1 MGPQTRRTALI
12 KEIMAID
19 ISVKNVSDLNDT
31 ELSIWADLQEA
42 DPAVDS
48 AFFRPEY
55 ALAAEA
61 SRGGVEVALLRED
74 SEPVGFLPFER
85 DERDIGRAVTWRLSD
100 THGLIVKQGVS
111 WNPIEL
117 VRGSNLTALKFDH
130 LIASQE
136 PFQPFHYW
144 VDKAPYMDVS
154 DGYESYHAERRRAG
168 TSLIRQAERK
178 RRKLDREIGP
188 VRFEYHTL
196 DQDVFSA
203 LLDWKS
209 TQLECW
215 KLFDVFRVDWV
226 IELLRGLCRVQS
238 PEFSGVMSAL
248 YAGDTLTA
256 VHLGLRSHKILCSW
270 IPTLNP
276 EYQRYSPGVILHL
289 ELAKSAEEYGITRID
304 LGRGSNPLKRSL
316 SSGNIELAIGSVDRR
331 PLVSALT
338 ARSHRAWNAL
348 PTSKLRNF
356 PLAVAA
362 LKFTRDL
369 RNRLTRN

>member
-1 MGPQTRRTALI
+1 
-12 KEIMAID
+12 MAID
-19 ISVKNVSDLNDT
+19 ISVKSVGDLSDT
-31 ELSIWADLQEA
+31 ELSTWVDLQEA

-61 SRGGVEVALLRED
+61 ARGGVEVALLRED
-74 SEPVGFLPFER
+74 SELVGFLPFER
-85 DERDIGRAVTWRLSD
+85 DDRNIGRAVTWRLSD
-100 THGLIVKQGVS
+100 SHGLIVRQGVS

-117 VRGSNLTALKFDH
+117 VRGSNLLAWKFDH
-130 LIASQE
+130 LVASQR

-144 VDKAPYMDVS
+144 VDQAPYMDIR
-154 DGYESYHAERRRAG
+154 DGYESYHAERRRSG
-168 TSLIRQAERK
+168 TSLISQAERK

-196 DQDVFSA
+196 DQDVLSA

-209 TQLECW
+209 AQLERW
-215 KLFDVFRVDWV
+215 KIYDVFRVDWV
-226 IELLRGLCRVQS
+226 VELLRALCRVQS
-238 PEFSGVMSAL
+238 PGFSGVMSAL

-276 EYQRYSPGVILHL
+276 EYQRYSPGLILHL
-289 ELAKSAEEYGITRID
+289 ELAKIAEEYGITRID

-331 PLVSALT
+331 PLVSAFA
-338 ARSHRAWNAL
+338 ARSHRLWNAL

-356 PLAVAA
+356 PPAVAA
-362 LKFTRDL
+362 LRLTREL
-369 RNRLTRN
+369 RNRLTRD

>member
-1 MGPQTRRTALI
+1 MDIILKSARDLSHA
-12 KEIMAID
+12 EI
-19 ISVKNVSDLNDT
+19 ST
-31 ELSIWADLQEA
+31 WADLQEA

-74 SEPVGFLPFER
+74 SELVGFFPFER
-85 DERDIGRAVTWRLSD
+85 DDRNIGRAVAWRLSD
-100 THGLIVKQGVS
+100 AHGVIVRPGVS
-111 WNPIEL
+111 WNPLNIVRAAGL
-117 VRGSNLTALKFDH
+117 VAWKFDH
-130 LIASQE
+130 LVASQE

-144 VDKAPYMDVS
+144 VDQAPYMDVS
-154 DGYESYHAERRRAG
+154 DGYESYHAERRRSG

-209 TQLECW
+209 AQLERW
-215 KLFDVFRVDWV
+215 KIFDVFRVDWV
-226 IELLRGLCRVQS
+226 VELLRVLCRAQS
-238 PEFSGVMSAL
+238 PGFSGVMSAL

-256 VHLGLRSHKILCSW
+256 VHLGLRSHTILCSW

-276 EYQRYSPGVILHL
+276 EYQRYSPGLILHL

-331 PLVSALT
+331 PLVSALA
-338 ARSHRAWNAL
+338 ARSHRVWNAL

-356 PLAVAA
+356 PPAVAV
-362 LKFTRDL
+362 LRFTREL